1 MLTQRQIFFEHVGQ
15 TSPSPIALEIVKAN
29 GIFLHDAA
37 GKIYFDLIS
46 GISVSNVGHRHP
58 KIIEAIKDQ
67 LDDYLHV
74 MVYGECIQSPQVKFA
89 HKLASLL
96 PSNLSSIFF
105 VNSGSEATEGALK
118 LCKRSTGR
126 TQMVCF
132 NNAYHGS
139 TQGALSVAGNEE
151 LKNSFRPLL
160 PGVTILPFNSETALL
175 QITNKTACVIAESI
189 QGEAGVILPAYDFL
203 VKLRNRCDET
213 GALLIF
219 DEIQTAFG
227 RTGKFFAFEH
237 FGVVPD
243 VLLLGKALGGGMPLG
258 AFIASNGLMA
268 SLTSNPVLGHITTF
282 GGHPLS
288 CAAGY
293 ASMQVI
299 IEEKLMESVQ
309 QKEALF
315 RKYLQHPFIQEVRG
329 KGLFLS
335 LEFESEELN
344 KRIVHRCIENG
355 VLVDWFLFA
364 SHCLRIAPPL
374 NITDKQI
381 ETACRLIIKSII
393 H

>member
-1 MLTQRQIFFEHVGQ
+1 MLTQRQIFFEHLGQ
-15 TSPSPIALEIVKAN
+15 TSLSPIALEIVKAN
-29 GIFLHDAA
+29 GTFLHDAA

-58 KIIEAIKDQ
+58 KIIEAIKKQ

-89 HKLASLL
+89 QMLALQL

-118 LCKRSTGR
+118 LCKRITGR

-160 PGVTILPFNSETALL
+160 PGVTILPFNSEAELL
-175 QITNKTACVIAESI
+175 QITDKTACVIVEPI
-189 QGEAGVILPAYDFL
+189 QGEAGVILPEDDFL
-203 VKLRNRCDET
+203 VKVRHRCDET

-258 AFIASNGLMA
+258 AFIASNELMG

-309 QKEALF
+309 HKEALF
-315 RKYLQHPFIQEVRG
+315 RKYLQHPFIRDIRG
-329 KGLFLS
+329 KGLFLT

-374 NITDKQI
+374 NISDKQI